1 MKTNFSL
8 KPGSYDRVQRILIVD
23 DNESIHEDFRKLL
36 QAAASDNLQK
46 AEQDLFGTPAA
57 ISDDPGFDFQ
67 LSFAFSGKEAL
78 HKVTEAG
85 LQGRP
90 FRVMFCDIRMPP
102 GWDGIETI
110 SQCWKVDPG
119 LEVVIC
125 SAYSDY
131 TWKDLINRLGRTD
144 QFLVLRKPFE
154 AIEIRQLAMSLC
166 MKNLMKASMRGEVKN
181 LEQIAEEQSRV
192 AAEAEKA
199 SHAKGEFL
207 ANVSHEIRT
216 PLNGVIGM
224 LELLGSTPMN
234 SQQER
239 YLRGAQSSADC
250 LLSLVNGV
258 LDLSRVEHG
267 QMELESITFDL
278 RTLVENVTEMMSP
291 TARKKCLEINCQLSA
306 DLPEC
311 VSGDHNRLR
320 QILLN
325 LVNNAV
331 KFTEQGRVTI
341 SAEVLRRGE
350 ESDVVRIAVSDTGIG
365 IPKERQ
371 GRLFQLFSQIDAST
385 TRRFGGTGLGLALCK
400 RLVELM
406 GGTIGVE
413 SEAGW
418 GSTFWF
424 SVPLKKAVAEAPM
437 QVVPAYLSAMQILV
451 IIGDDSAR
459 TSVTSALDQWNISCS
474 AFRTV
479 SEASS
484 RVAASMSRG
493 DQYSLAIVSARDHG
507 SSGRLLIEEFRGT
520 DGLQDLPTIAVINAN
535 DSAPLEFRQRWR
547 ISEVVSC
554 PIRRSRLFDAVQH
567 TSSELVGTEVATMVC
582 ELPTEKLATAGH
594 GYRILVAEDYEI
606 NQVVVREFLTRF
618 GFECQLV
625 SDGQE
630 AVEKATTRQFD
641 LVLMDCQM
649 PEMDGFQATEE
660 IRKVELTGH
669 GLSRSGSRL
678 PVIALTAN
686 AISGDREVCIASG
699 MDDYLSKPINK
710 NALLD
715 VLRKWLPRQPVAQAD
730 HGNGVTSASGA
741 GSTASGSITGF
752 DRNQLIH
759 QCFGDVDLAIELL
772 KMFEVRGASSL
783 KEIKK
788 AVADENRKALN
799 HISHGIKGIAGNLCA
814 HGLQKSAAQL
824 ETRCKDESVTL
835 HSLLEE
841 IETFCGDIQT
851 CLSSAAPLRQT
862 LLTQK
867 A

>member
-57 ISDDPGFDFQ
+57 VSDDPGFDFQ

-131 TWKDLINRLGRTD
+131 TWKDLVNKLGRTD

-224 LELLGSTPMN
+224 LELLASTPLN

-267 QMELESITFDL
+267 QMELELISFDI

-291 TARKKCLEINCQLSA
+291 TARKKCLEINCQLSP
-306 DLPEC
+306 DLPEY

-320 QILLN
+320 QVMLN

-331 KFTEQGRVTI
+331 KFTEQGRVTV
-341 SAEVLRRGE
+341 SAEVVQKGE
-350 ESDVVRIAVSDTGIG
+350 ESDVIRVAVSDTGIG
-365 IPKERQ
+365 IPKDRQ
-371 GRLFQLFSQIDAST
+371 GRLFQMFSQIDAST

-437 QVVPAYLSAMQILV
+437 QVVPAYLNAMQILV
-451 IIGDDSAR
+451 IIGDDSTRA
-459 TSVTSALDQWNISCS
+459 SVTSALDQWNINCS

-484 RVAASMSRG
+484 SVAASVSRG

-547 ISEVVSC
+547 ISEVVNC
-554 PIRRSRLFDAVQH
+554 PVRRSRLFDAVQH
-567 TSSELVGTEVATMVC
+567 TSSELVGTEVASMVC

-630 AVEKATTRQFD
+630 AVEKVTTRQFD

-660 IRKVELTGH
+660 IRKVELTSR

-686 AISGDREVCIASG
+686 AISGDREVCLASG

-715 VLRKWLPRQPVAQAD
+715 VLRKWLPRQPVVQAD
-730 HGNGVTSASGA
+730 QGSAATAASGA
-741 GSTASGSITGF
+741 GSMHSSAISGF

-862 LLTQK
+862 LQTQK

>member
-8 KPGSYDRVQRILIVD
+8 KPGSYDRIQRILIVD

-36 QAAASDNLQK
+36 QASSSDNLQK
-46 AEQDLFGTPAA
+46 AEQDLFGTPEAA
-57 ISDDPGFDFQ
+57 TDDPGFDFQ
-67 LSFAFSGKEAL
+67 LAFAFSGKEAL
-78 HKVTEAG
+78 QKVTEAG

-110 SQCWKVDPG
+110 SQCWRVDPG

-131 TWKDLINRLGRTD
+131 TWKDLINKLGRTD

-166 MKNLMKASMRGEVKN
+166 MKNLMKASMRGEVMN

-224 LELLGSTPMN
+224 LELLSSTPLN

-267 QMELESITFDL
+267 QMELESITFDV
-278 RTLVENVTEMMSP
+278 RTLIENVAEMMSP
-291 TARKKCLEINCQLSA
+291 TARKKCLEINCQLSPE
-306 DLPEC
+306 LPEC
-311 VSGDHNRLR
+311 VAGDHNRLR

-331 KFTEQGRVTI
+331 KFTEQGRVTV
-341 SAEVLRRGE
+341 SAEVIQKAD
-350 ESDVVRIAVSDTGIG
+350 ESDVIRFAVSDTGIG

-371 GRLFQLFSQIDAST
+371 GRLFQMFSQIDAST

-406 GGTIGVE
+406 RGTIGVE

-424 SVPLKKAVAEAPM
+424 SVPLKRTVAEAPM
-437 QVVPAYLSAMQILV
+437 QVVPAYLNAMQILV
-451 IIGDDSAR
+451 IAGDDSVR
-459 TSVTSALDQWNISCS
+459 QSITSSLEQWNISS
-474 AFRTV
+474 AAFRSV
-479 SEASS
+479 QEAAPI
-484 RVAASMSRG
+484 VAASVSRG
-493 DQYSLAIVSARDHG
+493 DQYSLAIVAARDHG
-507 SSGRLLIEEFRGT
+507 SNGRLLIEEFRST
-520 DGLQDLPTIAVINAN
+520 DGLQDLPAIAVINAN

-547 ISEVVSC
+547 LSEVVTC

-567 TSSELVGTEVATMVC
+567 TSSELVGTEVASTMVC
-582 ELPTEKLATAGH
+582 ELPSEKLATAGH

-625 SDGQE
+625 SNGQE
-630 AVEKATTRQFD
+630 AVEKATTRQYD

-649 PEMDGFQATEE
+649 PELDGFQATEE
-660 IRKVELTGH
+660 IRKVELTSR

-678 PVIALTAN
+678 PVVALTAN
-686 AISGDREVCIASG
+686 AISGDREVCLASG

-715 VLRKWLPRQPVAQAD
+715 ILRKWLPRHPVASSETASPER
-730 HGNGVTSASGA
+730 GGTSQTSGA
-741 GSTASGSITGF
+741 INGF

-788 AVADENRKALN
+788 AVVDENRKALN

-824 ETRCKDESVTL
+824 ETRCKDETVTL

-841 IETFCGDIQT
+841 IEAFCGDIQT

>member
-8 KPGSYDRVQRILIVD
+8 KPGSYDRIQRILVVD

-36 QAAASDNLQK
+36 QASVSDNLQK

-57 ISDDPGFDFQ
+57 ASEDPGFDFQ
-67 LSFAFSGKEAL
+67 LTFAFSGKEAL
-78 HKVTEAG
+78 QKVTEAG

-131 TWKDLINRLGRTD
+131 TWKDLVNKLGRTD

-166 MKNLMKASMRGEVKN
+166 MKNLMKASMRGEVRN
-181 LEQIAEEQSRV
+181 LEEIAEEQSRV

-224 LELLGSTPMN
+224 LELMASTPLN

-267 QMELESITFDL
+267 QMELESISFDV
-278 RTLVENVTEMMSP
+278 RTLVENVAEMMSP
-291 TARKKCLEINCQLSA
+291 TARKKCLEINCQLSP
-306 DLPEC
+306 DLPEW
-311 VSGDHNRLR
+311 VAGDHNRLR
-320 QILLN
+320 QVLLN

-331 KFTEQGRVTI
+331 KFTEQGRITV
-341 SAEVLRRGE
+341 SAEVVQKGDDN
-350 ESDVVRIAVSDTGIG
+350 DVIRIAVSDTGIG

-371 GRLFQLFSQIDAST
+371 GRLFQMFSQIDAST

-424 SVPLKKAVAEAPM
+424 SIPLKKSVAEAPV
-437 QVVPAYLSAMQILV
+437 QVVPAYLNAMQILV
-451 IIGDDSAR
+451 IAGDDSVR
-459 TSVTSALDQWNISCS
+459 QSITTSLEQWNISCA
-474 AFRTV
+474 AFRSV
-479 SEASS
+479 QEAAPI
-484 RVAASMSRG
+484 VAASVSRG

-507 SSGRLLIEEFRGT
+507 SNGRLLIEEFRST
-520 DGLQDLPTIAVINAN
+520 DGLQDLPAIAVINAN

-547 ISEVVSC
+547 ISEVVTC

-567 TSSELVGTEVATMVC
+567 TSSELVGTEVASTMVC
-582 ELPTEKLATAGH
+582 ELPSEKLATAGH

-625 SDGQE
+625 SNGQE
-630 AVEKATTRQFD
+630 AVEKATTRQYD

-660 IRKVELTGH
+660 IRRFELSSR
-669 GLSRSGSRL
+669 GLSRSGARL

-686 AISGDREVCIASG
+686 AISGDREVCLASG

-710 NALLD
+710 NALLE
-715 VLRKWLPRQPVAQAD
+715 VLRKWLPRHPVASAD
-730 HGNGVTSASGA
+730 QGTQESSGA
-741 GSTASGSITGF
+741 AATSGGINGF

-824 ETRCKDESVTL
+824 ETRCKDETVTL

-841 IETFCGDIQT
+841 IEAFCGDIQT

>member
-8 KPGSYDRVQRILIVD
+8 KPGSYDRIQRILIVD

-36 QAAASDNLQK
+36 QASASDNLQK

-57 ISDDPGFDFQ
+57 ATDDPGFDFQ
-67 LSFAFSGKEAL
+67 LTFAFSGKEAL
-78 HKVTEAG
+78 QKVTEAG

-131 TWKDLINRLGRTD
+131 TWKDLVNKLGRTD

-166 MKNLMKASMRGEVKN
+166 MKNLMKASIYGEVLN

-224 LELLGSTPMN
+224 LDLLSSTPLN

-267 QMELESITFDL
+267 QMELESITFDV
-278 RTLVENVTEMMSP
+278 RTLIENVAEMMSP
-291 TARKKCLEINCQLSA
+291 TARKKCLEINCQLSPE
-306 DLPEC
+306 LPEC

-320 QILLN
+320 QVLLN

-331 KFTEQGRVTI
+331 KFTEQGRVTV
-341 SAEVLRRGE
+341 SAEVIQKGD
-350 ESDVVRIAVSDTGIG
+350 ESDVIRIAVSDTGIG

-371 GRLFQLFSQIDAST
+371 GRLFQMFSQIDAST

-406 GGTIGVE
+406 GGSIGVE

-424 SVPLKKAVAEAPM
+424 SVPLKRTVAEAPM
-437 QVVPAYLSAMQILV
+437 QVVPAYLNAMQILV
-451 IIGDDSAR
+451 IAGDDAVRQSI
-459 TSVTSALDQWNISCS
+459 TSSLEQWNISCA
-474 AFRTV
+474 AFRSV
-479 SEASS
+479 QEASPI
-484 RVAASMSRG
+484 VAASVSRG

-507 SSGRLLIEEFRGT
+507 SNGRLLIEEFRST
-520 DGLQDLPTIAVINAN
+520 EGLQDLPAIAVINAN

-547 ISEVVSC
+547 LSEVVTC

-567 TSSELVGTEVATMVC
+567 TSSELVGTEVASTMVC
-582 ELPTEKLATAGH
+582 ELPSERLATAGH

-625 SDGQE
+625 SNGQE
-630 AVEKATTRQFD
+630 AVEKATTRQYD

-660 IRKVELTGH
+660 IRKVELTSR

-678 PVIALTAN
+678 PVVALTAN
-686 AISGDREVCIASG
+686 AISGDREVCLASG

-715 VLRKWLPRQPVAQAD
+715 ILRKWLPRHPVTESETASQ
-730 HGNGVTSASGA
+730 GGGTTSQASGA
-741 GSTASGSITGF
+741 INGF

-824 ETRCKDESVTL
+824 ETRCKDESVKL

-841 IETFCGDIQT
+841 IEAFCGDIQT